1 MIRIPATT
9 QQNLIMS
16 GGEAAVNPPIDKET
30 IDEVLQG
37 STSAVLDKEQSLRLL
52 DAIGISRERTLIVNT
67 IDEARVAAT
76 DIGFPINME
85 NITLYEG
92 DEKQV
97 IENITDKKYHA
108 AGVRPPDACS
118 GSEGGTDTSV
128 SVWRRLLFRHPIQ
141 SRPGASGGL
150 RHSNLA
156 RDKAVRVCMQ
166 HPAGHKNRSIRNSKP
181 GQRLP
186 ADKRVYLLRHV
197 ETPLGIVFI
206 RAANRKDGYLPC
218 GGKRPQRGRPVRKRC
233 ASPVLGSW

>member
-97 IENITDKKYHA
+97 IENITDKNTMRLEFDRLMRAPGAKGVLIRPSLFGAGFYFGIRYRA
-108 AGVRPPDACS
+108 ALGHLVVCGTVTSPETKPSGFVCSTLPVTKTEASAILSRVRGCQQINEYIFS
-118 GSEGGTDTSV
+118 DTL
-128 SVWRRLLFRHPIQ
+128 RRLSALCSYAPQIEKMDIFPVVVNARSVVALDANVALRQ
-141 SRPGASGGL
+141 S
-150 RHSNLA
+150 
-156 RDKAVRVCMQ
+156 
-166 HPAGHKNRSIRNSKP
+166 I
-181 GQRLP
+181 
-186 ADKRVYLLRHV
+186 
-197 ETPLGIVFI
+197 
-206 RAANRKDGYLPC
+206 
-218 GGKRPQRGRPVRKRC
+218 
-233 ASPVLGSW
+233 

>member
-97 IENITDKKYHA
+97 IENITDKNTMRLEFDRLMRAPGAKGVLIRPSLFGAGFYFGIRYRA
-108 AGVRPPDACS
+108 ALGHLVVCGTVTSPERKPSGFVCSTLPVTKTEASAILSRVR
-118 GSEGGTDTSV
+118 GSQQINEYIFSDTL
-128 SVWRRLLFRHPIQ
+128 RRLSALCSYAPQIEKMDIFPVVVNARSVVALDANVALRQ
-141 SRPGASGGL
+141 S
-150 RHSNLA
+150 
-156 RDKAVRVCMQ
+156 
-166 HPAGHKNRSIRNSKP
+166 I
-181 GQRLP
+181 
-186 ADKRVYLLRHV
+186 
-197 ETPLGIVFI
+197 
-206 RAANRKDGYLPC
+206 
-218 GGKRPQRGRPVRKRC
+218 
-233 ASPVLGSW
+233 